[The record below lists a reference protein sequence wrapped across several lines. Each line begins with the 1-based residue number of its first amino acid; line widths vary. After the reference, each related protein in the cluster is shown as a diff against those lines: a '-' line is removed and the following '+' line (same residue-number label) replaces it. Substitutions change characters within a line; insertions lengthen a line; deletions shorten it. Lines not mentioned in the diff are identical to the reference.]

1 MQTFIDIEDQQLNKL
16 LFYTHAKNGT
26 EAITK
31 IIHDYLLQKDE
42 VNTQLKNNH
51 EVVMQQ
57 KDCLKNIQNRFS
69 GIPKEISLV
78 DELIAERRMEAL
90 KDFE

>member
-31 IIHDYLLQKDE
+31 IIQ
-42 VNTQLKNNH
+42 
-51 EVVMQQ
+51 
-57 KDCLKNIQNRFS
+57 
-69 GIPKEISLV
+69 PKSCK
-78 DELIAERRMEAL
+78 LIL
-90 KDFE
+90 NLTK

>member
-16 LFYTHAKNGT
+16 LLYTQAKNGT

-42 VNTQLKNNH
+42 LNTQLKNNH
-51 EVVMQQ
+51 LVVMQQ
-57 KDCLKNIQNRFS
+57 KQSLKNT
-69 GIPKEISLV
+69 
-78 DELIAERRMEAL
+78 
-90 KDFE
+90 